1 VGCKRLDRAVG
12 SVNSG
17 RWNLGWTWGRLIEMV
32 GAWVEGFG
40 VGPELEVGGC
50 HLWMVEFVETYGN
63 SKGLDRAEEVGFGVF
78 QGWADGG

>member
-1 VGCKRLDRAVG
+1 
-12 SVNSG
+12 
-17 RWNLGWTWGRLIEMV
+17 MV